1 MGDAAVFERAKT
13 PRPVS
18 CFDDVTGGTQINPHT
33 GGGKD
38 AARPTRRLC
47 GAARMF
53 LISTL
58 RQLRVHNSLSSGSS
72 VMKLTFI
79 RSQSLRAGSRS
90 YSTATRLPA
99 EPCLLRVR
107 ERAGRCLG
115 KIGARG
121 QQRAPPEQP
130 KSENEKCKSDWQTRI
145 YRADK

>member
-1 MGDAAVFERAKT
+1 MPRGRHAVCAV
-13 PRPVS
+13 PHG
-18 CFDDVTGGTQINPHT
+18 CFLFQRYANCVFT
-33 GGGKD
+33 
-38 AARPTRRLC
+38 TRYP
-47 GAARMF
+47 
-53 LISTL
+53 
-58 RQLRVHNSLSSGSS
+58 SGSS